1 MKFEV
6 ERVRYVPPRNDVE
19 RVITEIWQNV
29 LGVQRI
35 GIHDNF
41 FDLGGHS
48 LLMLQVHHKL
58 RERFA
63 TIIGGPPQLRDRD
76 ASTCRTLML
85 LPAALS
91 PRARKTLP
99 TPDSHDFSGTGYA
112 AVRPFNIR

>member
-1 MKFEV
+1 MILELAGIAILEIAATPQLLTMTPSANSTLGDDFLSRAK
-6 ERVRYVPPRNDVE
+6 
-19 RVITEIWQNV
+19 ITLSIP
-29 LGVQRI
+29 
-35 GIHDNF
+35 
-41 FDLGGHS
+41 S
-48 LLMLQVHHKL
+48 CAKL

-99 TPDSHDFSGTGYA
+99 TPDSHDFSGTGYD